1 MFVNVFNGLIT
12 KVVLSLM
19 IDTASEVQ
27 GALDFSRL
35 LPKGRKNAVWQARLA
50 NAEPPPSLV
59 PASS

>member
-1 MFVNVFNGLIT
+1 
-12 KVVLSLM
+12 M